1 MKSPTIE
8 NTSRWVGRILR
19 DKWRIDGRIARGG
32 VGTVWVAT
40 HKNNGNHVALKVLHP
55 EFSRDADTRSRFLQE
70 GYAANQVNHPG
81 VVRILDDDMT
91 EEGLAFLV
99 MELLEGELLE
109 RRRMRKGGRLPLAE
123 VYELGDQLLD
133 VLAAAHDKGIVHRDI
148 KPDNLFITNEG
159 KLKVLDFGFAQM
171 KTGFRKEQ
179 TATGFLLG
187 TPGFMS
193 PEQAVGNRAQVDA
206 QTDVWAV
213 GATLFTCLSARPVH
227 DGESAAEMLV
237 AAANFPARSLA
248 SVASGL
254 PPKLVEVVDHAL
266 AFEKTHRWPNARAMQ
281 GALRQIPGRQSL
293 GGRLDSGHRSVPD
306 GRERQPAGPPSSER
320 TGMEEVQQVEE
331 LDESNLQDANP
342 SWNERTVIADANR
355 PLPKEAM
362 PSVRPATMAVNR
374 SVHPVDE
381 GASTRA
387 IESPAETAPPVR
399 SQIHT
404 ARPQMQSG
412 QHGIGQLGYAS
423 GHQSGMVPS
432 GGVPP
437 SHDSGTLIMESP
449 AHMSS
454 GGFQANQQQQA
465 AHASQMGP
473 ATQPFRQP
481 SYPNLQ
487 PPPQTNDP
495 RSNRSDDMM
504 FVAGPAR
511 PAPPRQQSGRRVLVF
526 IAVAAISMVIVIV
539 TGLLVI
545 AASD

>member
-1 MKSPTIE
+1 VKSPTIE
-8 NTSRWVGRILR
+8 NTSRWIGRILR
-19 DKWRIDGRIARGG
+19 DKWRIDARIARGG
-32 VGTVWVAT
+32 VGTVWAAT

-133 VLAAAHDKGIVHRDI
+133 VLAAAHDKGIVHRDV

-206 QTDVWAV
+206 QTDIWAV
-213 GATLFTCLSARPVH
+213 GATLFTCLSAKPVH
-227 DGESAAEMLV
+227 EGESAAEMLV

-248 SVASGL
+248 SVERGL
-254 PPKLVEVVDHAL
+254 PPKLVEIVDRAL
-266 AFEKTHRWPNARAMQ
+266 LFDKSKRWANARAMQ
-281 GALRQIPGRQSL
+281 NALRSIPGRQAL
-293 GGRLDSGHRSVPD
+293 GGRLDSGQRSVPD

-320 TGMEEVQQVEE
+320 TVMEEVQQVEE
-331 LDESNLQDANP
+331 LDESALQDANP
-342 SWNERTVIADANR
+342 SWNERTVMADAGR
-355 PLPKEAM
+355 PIPKDAL
-362 PSVRPATMAVNR
+362 PSVRGGAMVASR
-374 SVHPVDE
+374 AVHPADQE
-381 GASTRA
+381 ASTLA
-387 IESPAETAPPVR
+387 IESPADKEPMTRAPLTP
-399 SQIHT
+399 QIHT
-404 ARPQMQSG
+404 ARPHMQSG
-412 QHGIGQLGYAS
+412 QHGVGHAGYA
-423 GHQSGMVPS
+423 SGMVPS

-437 SHDSGTLIMESP
+437 SNDSGTLIMESP

-454 GGFQANQQQQA
+454 GGFQAGQQA
-465 AHASQMGP
+465 SQTSGP
-473 ATQPFRQP
+473 PTQPFRQP
-481 SYPNLQ
+481 SYPNLSQ
-487 PPPQTNDP
+487 PPVPPTNDP
-495 RSNRSDDMM
+495 RASRADDMM

-511 PAPPRQQSGRRVLVF
+511 PAPPRQQGGKRVLVF